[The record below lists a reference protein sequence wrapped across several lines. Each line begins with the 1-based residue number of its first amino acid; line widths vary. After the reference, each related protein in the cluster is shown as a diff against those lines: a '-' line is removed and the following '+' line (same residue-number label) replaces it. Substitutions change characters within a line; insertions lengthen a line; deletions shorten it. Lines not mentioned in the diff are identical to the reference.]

1 MEQLTA
7 VFGAHIIRDT
17 LTKVSVDI
25 SVGSNRLRNTNGE
38 FQADGQNLIQITI
51 SDDGTL
57 HLSMALYNPAGTQI
71 AKLEHNTWTSN
82 DQDRFE
88 FKIDGDT
95 ALLVDKTLKGV
106 VLAAKKESQTEVSIL
121 QAKFYL
127 PRGMV
132 SEVTPEHW
140 HVGNKLELK
149 DVDTD
154 LRGGAIEIQASDHP
168 HTQD

>member
-1 MEQLTA
+1 M
-7 VFGAHIIRDT
+7 
-17 LTKVSVDI
+17 DI
-25 SVGSNRLRNTNGE
+25 SIGSNCLRNTNGV
-38 FQADGQNLIQITI
+38 FQAGGQNLIQMTI
-51 SDDGTL
+51 SDDGAL
-57 HLSMALYNPAGTQI
+57 LLSMDLYNPAGTQV

-88 FKIDGDT
+88 LKVDGDK

-106 VLAAKKESQTEVSIL
+106 ILAVKKESQTEVSVL

-127 PRGMV
+127 PEGMV
-132 SEVTPEHW
+132 SEVTSEHW

-154 LRGGAIEIQASDHP
+154 LHGGAIEIQ
-168 HTQD
+168 

>member
-1 MEQLTA
+1 M
-7 VFGAHIIRDT
+7 
-17 LTKVSVDI
+17 DI
-25 SVGSNRLRNTNGE
+25 LIGSNHLRNTNGII
-38 FQADGQNLIQITI
+38 QAEGQNLIQVAI

-57 HLSMALYNPAGTQI
+57 LLSMALYNPAGTQV

-88 FKIDGDT
+88 LKIDGDKT
-95 ALLVDKTLKGV
+95 LLVDKTLKGV
-106 VLAAKKESQTEVSIL
+106 IFSLKKESQTEVL
-121 QAKFYL
+121 VPQAKFYL
-127 PRGMV
+127 PGGIV

-154 LRGGAIEIQASDHP
+154 LHGGAIEIQ
-168 HTQD
+168 

>member
-1 MEQLTA
+1 M
-7 VFGAHIIRDT
+7 
-17 LTKVSVDI
+17 DI
-25 SVGSNRLRNTNGE
+25 LIGSNHLRNTNGII
-38 FQADGQNLIQITI
+38 QAEGQNLIQVAI

-57 HLSMALYNPAGTQI
+57 LLSMALYNPAGTQV
-71 AKLEHNTWTSN
+71 AKLEHNTWASN

-88 FKIDGDT
+88 LKIDGDT
-95 ALLVDKTLKGV
+95 TLLVDKTLKGV
-106 VLAAKKESQTEVSIL
+106 IFSLKKENQTEVLVS

-127 PRGMV
+127 PGGIV

-154 LRGGAIEIQASDHP
+154 LHGGAIEIQ
-168 HTQD
+168 